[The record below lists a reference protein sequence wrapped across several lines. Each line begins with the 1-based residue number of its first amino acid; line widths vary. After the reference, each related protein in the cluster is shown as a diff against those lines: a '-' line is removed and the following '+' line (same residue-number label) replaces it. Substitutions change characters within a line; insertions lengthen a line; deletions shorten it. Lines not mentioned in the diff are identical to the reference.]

1 MNSISL
7 TGEEAEGTL
16 LPNGKKLSYT
26 LSGHLQFW
34 ITIVLMGHAVPLIT
48 EITPDSMVYAI
59 RGFSPL
65 KLSLLYDH
73 YVPLIT
79 ASTIGAFLL
88 SFYLYFSSFKGDK
101 ILAKG
106 GNTGSAVYDFFI
118 GDIVRIGIYIYDV

>member
-1 MNSISL
+1 
-7 TGEEAEGTL
+7 
-16 LPNGKKLSYT
+16 
-26 LSGHLQFW
+26 
-34 ITIVLMGHAVPLIT
+34 
-48 EITPDSMVYAI
+48 MVYAI

-88 SFYLYFSSFKGDK
+88 SFYLYISSFKGDK

-118 GDIVRIGIYIYDV
+118 GEIVRLVVLTCDVCVTE